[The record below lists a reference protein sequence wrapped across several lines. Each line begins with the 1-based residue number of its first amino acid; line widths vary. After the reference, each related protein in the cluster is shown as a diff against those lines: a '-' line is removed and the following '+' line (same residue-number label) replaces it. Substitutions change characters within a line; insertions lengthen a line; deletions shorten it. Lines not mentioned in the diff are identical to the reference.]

1 MEPGPRFE
9 DIKIPLREPV
19 HGLTEISGVL
29 GTPEWW
35 PTGSRISVVL
45 AHGGTGDQSDPLIES
60 LHRQLTERKYLTL
73 RFNFPF
79 AEAGRKRPDDLAVL
93 VQTLRAA
100 VAVLGRDP
108 TSAPAHLFL
117 GGKNLGAAVIA
128 HLAATSRVR
137 VEGLFF
143 LGFPLHP
150 QGKPEKLRADDLF
163 RVVCPMLFVQ
173 GSRDRSCD
181 LEVLRRTLLRVG
193 APTQLHVVAEADH
206 ALHVPKRSGRTDE
219 EVQAEVLA
227 VVDAWIHATLG
238 G

>member
-19 HGLTEISGVL
+19 HGLTEVSGVL

-79 AEAGRKRPDDLAVL
+79 AEAGRKRPDDLPVL

-108 TSAPAHLFL
+108 TAAPAHLFL
-117 GGKNLGAAVIA
+117 AGKNLGASVIA

-137 VEGLFF
+137 VEGLVL

-150 QGKPEKLRADDLF
+150 QGKPEKVRADDLF

-193 APTQLHVVAEADH
+193 APTHLHVVAEADH